1 MKRKVIEVGIVLCLT
16 AVLAWMGNFSA
27 ADAKTS
33 QNESEVYTCVDA
45 PDGSY
50 RAETAGE
57 ESIGGWIY
65 PELVQVRDL
74 SNGEIVWSETA
85 YMDPAF
91 FWSEDGNYLVIRA
104 SGRTWTECRIIDAA
118 LWQELDTLNVA
129 SICALT
135 EDFPDIYENG
145 ITAVR
150 PLKWLSSDTLLLEIY
165 WDGAPYGEEA
175 VTGTVEYEIDTG
187 SYRKLN
193 LQLESIG

>member
-1 MKRKVIEVGIVLCLT
+1 MKRRIAEAGIVLCLT
-16 AVLAWMGNFSA
+16 AVLVCMGSLPA

-33 QNESEVYTCVDA
+33 KNESDIYTYADA

-50 RAETAGE
+50 RAETVGE
-57 ESIGGWIY
+57 ESIGGWTY
-65 PELVQVRDL
+65 PETVQVRDL

-91 FWSEDGNYLVIRA
+91 FWSGDGSYLAIQA
-104 SGRTWTECRIIDAA
+104 SGRQWTECRIVDTASWRELAA
-118 LWQELDTLNVA
+118 PDVA

-150 PLKWLSSDTLLLEIY
+150 PLKWLSGDTLLLEIY
-165 WDGAPYGEEA
+165 WDGAPYGENA
-175 VTGTVEYEIDTG
+175 VTGTVEYEVDTG
-187 SYRKLN
+187 IYRELD
-193 LQLESIG
+193 LQLESVG